1 MRETSHE
8 LGADLQA
15 AVARIYSRFR
25 SERSDG
31 ELGDAAVGVLIALAK
46 SGALTLTELSERARV
61 TTGSMSQTVNR
72 LVAGGYVERDR
83 DPADGR
89 RMLIGATP
97 AGAEIAAAARAHR
110 RSWLDARL
118 AELTPAERATLAEAS
133 ALIRRIADS

>member
-1 MRETSHE
+1 MRDTSHD
-8 LGADLQA
+8 LGADLQS

-25 SERSDG
+25 SERSEG

-46 SGALTLTELSERARV
+46 NGALTLTELSERARV

-72 LVAGGYVERDR
+72 LVTGGYVDRAR

-89 RMLIGATP
+89 RMLIETTP
-97 AGAEIAAAARAHR
+97 AGAEVAAEARAHR
-110 RSWLDARL
+110 VSWLNARL